1 MKITTDVVRCEFI
14 GTNAKIHSSSHPESL
29 GICGRVVDETRN
41 TLSILQKAKHKIVAK
56 ESNVFRFRFQDDTV
70 VEIDGRILVGRP
82 EDRLKKTIRR
92 LW

>member
-1 MKITTDVVRCEFI
+1 MKITADVVRCEFI
-14 GTNAKIHSSSHPESL
+14 GTNAKVHRSSNPESV
-29 GICGRVVDETRN
+29 GISGRVVGETRN
-41 TLSILQKAKHKIVAK
+41 TFSILQKTKHKIVAK

-70 VEIDGRILVGRP
+70 VEIDGKILVGRP